1 MLHIVTHHQ
10 FVVQFERITKG
21 DAILFLADSILSLH
35 KKGQFKDYFSVW
47 TTDFAC
53 YVLQADM
60 LARGLR
66 ENELIAGLQIIDYS
80 GFVDLTVAHKVIK
93 TWN

>member
-1 MLHIVTHHQ
+1 
-10 FVVQFERITKG
+10 
-21 DAILFLADSILSLH
+21 
-35 KKGQFKDYFSVW
+35 
-47 TTDFAC
+47 
-53 YVLQADM
+53 VLQADM

>member
-1 MLHIVTHHQ
+1 MLHIVTHHR
-10 FVVQFERITKG
+10 FAVQFERVAQG
-21 DAILFLADSILSLH
+21 DTVLFLADSIVFLH
-35 KKGQFKDYFSVW
+35 KKGR
-47 TTDFAC
+47 FAEHFLIWSQLYRC

-60 LARGLR
+60 LARGLL
-66 ENELIAGLQIIDYS
+66 EDELVAGVQVIDYS